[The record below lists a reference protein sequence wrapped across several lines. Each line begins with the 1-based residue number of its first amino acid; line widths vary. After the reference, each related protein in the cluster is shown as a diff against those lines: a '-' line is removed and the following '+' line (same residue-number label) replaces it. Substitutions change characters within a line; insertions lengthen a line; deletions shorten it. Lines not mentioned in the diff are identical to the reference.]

1 MGKVELTFGEK
12 IVDKIGLYR
21 EDTKLFKIEDINLD
35 KIELSKKNKMTKRW
49 SKKIIIYIYIY
60 MFAIDKVIISY

>member
-35 KIELSKKNKMTKRW
+35 KIELSKKNKMTKKW
-49 SKKIIIYIYIY
+49 
-60 MFAIDKVIISY
+60 